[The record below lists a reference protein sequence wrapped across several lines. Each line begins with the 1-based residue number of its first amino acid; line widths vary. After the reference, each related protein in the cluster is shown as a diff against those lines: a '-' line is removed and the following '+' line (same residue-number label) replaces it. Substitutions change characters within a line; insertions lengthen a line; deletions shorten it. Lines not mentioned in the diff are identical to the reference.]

1 MRDIIISSLRSL
13 GIDSY
18 LITECEKNC
27 KEMFFIKKTLD
38 MTRTEALDEWNVT
51 VYHDDEDKKMRG
63 CAACMI
69 HQGMEEDEIRR
80 TLKDAYYAAGYAMNP
95 YYTLVSGSG
104 EPIVKA
110 AGSLAQVSLENAAHS
125 MAEALFAADTGDK
138 SFINSAELFVEKK
151 TVRIINSEGVD
162 CGYENYSVKGEFV
175 VQCLEPVDVEL
186 YQDFSYDELDTDSLK
201 KLVADKLNTVVD
213 RARADRAPTSSDL

>member
-104 EPIVKA
+104 EPHPR
-110 AGSLAQVSLENAAHS
+110 L
-125 MAEALFAADTGDK
+125 
-138 SFINSAELFVEKK
+138 
-151 TVRIINSEGVD
+151 R
-162 CGYENYSVKGEFV
+162 
-175 VQCLEPVDVEL
+175 
-186 YQDFSYDELDTDSLK
+186 
-201 KLVADKLNTVVD
+201 
-213 RARADRAPTSSDL
+213 